1 MAFGGHCR
9 AGGVRRRACAT
20 RSGWLLA
27 PEVTIKSQSEQRFFN
42 LGNPAFPGGVWL
54 RVRRLW
60 GLELVVS
67 GIVVS
72 VIGVLAA
79 LAGGVVGWAAR
90 AGRRQPKELNEARFE
105 KLQDELW
112 ALKEA
117 AAARH
122 RAEAANEAKSRFL
135 ATVSHEI
142 RTPLNGILGMA
153 DLLRHG
159 PLVAEQRSYV
169 EAIHTSGTAL
179 ANLIEEILDFS
190 RIEAGRLEL
199 ANEPFDIVTLVEGVT
214 ELLAPR
220 AQDKGV
226 GIAAVIEPDV
236 PRRLI
241 GDAARLRQVLINLAG
256 NAVKFTESGGVGI
269 RVARKSGNRVLFS
282 VADTGP
288 GVAPDQQATIFEDFE
303 QGDGSATRRHGGSGL
318 GLAISRR
325 IVDHMQGDLRLERTD
340 SSGSEFTFDVDLPA
354 APDQDKIDVPPLW
367 GRRVLVVGHAPFET
381 SYLGERL
388 AAAGAETLRAET
400 VDEVKAAL
408 VHQPAPDVA
417 IVDCALG
424 ETVLRQIAEAARS
437 AGVGR
442 RLILFS
448 PFERRAVAQH
458 TLAGFDG
465 WLVKPVR
472 TASLIAR
479 LRGEMA
485 GSTPTS
491 TVDPSAKPK
500 LELHV
505 LLVEDNEIN
514 ALVARKHLERIGA
527 RTIHAVD
534 GIEAVDIVSRTLR
547 GDRPRFDIILMD
559 IRMPGLDGID
569 ASRWIRRLERE
580 ADVTPT
586 RIVALTA
593 NAFEEDRRAAL
604 EAGIDDFLTKPIDPD
619 HLASTIVPKQQMA

>member
-1 MAFGGHCR
+1 M
-9 AGGVRRRACAT
+9 
-20 RSGWLLA
+20 
-27 PEVTIKSQSEQRFFN
+27 
-42 LGNPAFPGGVWL
+42 
-54 RVRRLW
+54 
-60 GLELVVS
+60 
-67 GIVVS
+67 VVS
-72 VIGVLAA
+72 VFVVGVLGVLAA
-79 LAGGVVGWAAR
+79 LLGAAVGWAIHA
-90 AGRRQPKELNEARFE
+90 ALSRRKPPDKSLDEARFE

-159 PLVAEQRSYV
+159 PLVAEQRAYV

-226 GIAAVIEPDV
+226 GIAAVIETDV

-256 NAVKFTESGGVGI
+256 NAVKFTETGGVGI
-269 RVARKSGNRVLFS
+269 RVAKKSGDRVIFS

-288 GVAPDQQATIFEDFE
+288 GIGPDQQETIFEDFE

-325 IVDHMQGDLRLERTD
+325 IIDHMQGDLRLEST
-340 SSGSEFTFDVDLPA
+340 GSHGSVFTFDVDLPA
-354 APDQDKIDVPPLW
+354 ASGQDKADTPPLW
-367 GRRVLVVGHAPFET
+367 GRRVLIVGRAPFET

-388 AAAGAETLRAET
+388 AAVGAETLRAET
-400 VDEVKAAL
+400 IGEVRSVLAQK
-408 VHQPAPDVA
+408 PAPDVA
-417 IVDCALG
+417 IIDCALG
-424 ETVLRQIAEAARS
+424 EDVLRQIAEATRV
-437 AGVGR
+437 AGVER
-442 RLILFS
+442 SLILFS
-448 PFERRAVAQH
+448 PFERRATAQN

-485 GSTPTS
+485 GSMPTNM
-491 TVDPSAKPK
+491 VEPGAKPR
-500 LELHV
+500 LELNV

-514 ALVARKHLERIGA
+514 ALVARKHLERFGA
-527 RTIHAVD
+527 KTIHAVD

-547 GDRPRFDIILMD
+547 GDRPRFDVILMD

-580 ADVTPT
+580 AGVLPT

-604 EAGIDDFLTKPIDPD
+604 DAGIDDFLTKPIDPD
-619 HLASTIVPKQQMA
+619 HLQAAILPKRQMA

>member
-1 MAFGGHCR
+1 MASGQL
-9 AGGVRRRACAT
+9 
-20 RSGWLLA
+20 RSRPCW
-27 PEVTIKSQSEQRFFN
+27 R
-42 LGNPAFPGGVWL
+42 
-54 RVRRLW
+54 W
-60 GLELVVS
+60 GLGLVVS
-67 GIVVS
+67 GFVIS
-72 VIGVLAA
+72 VIGLCAA
-79 LAGGVVGWAAR
+79 LLGAAIGWAVHR
-90 AGRRQPKELNEARFE
+90 ASGQGKPPERSLDEARFE

-112 ALKEA
+112 TLKEA

-159 PLVAEQRSYV
+159 PLVAEQRAYV

-199 ANEPFDIVTLVEGVT
+199 ANEPFDVVTLVEGVA

-226 GIAAVIEPDV
+226 GIAAMIEPGV

-256 NAVKFTESGGVGI
+256 NAVKFTETGGVGL
-269 RVARKSGNRVLFS
+269 RVARKSGSRVIFS

-288 GVAPDQQATIFEDFE
+288 GISSDQQETIFEDFE

-325 IVDHMQGDLRLERTD
+325 IIDHMQGDLRLESTD
-340 SSGSEFTFDVDLPA
+340 SSGSIFTFEVDLPA
-354 APDQDKIDVPPLW
+354 ASDQERIEAPPLW
-367 GRRVLVVGHAPFET
+367 GRRVLVVGRAPFET

-388 AAAGAETLRAET
+388 VAVGAETLRAET
-400 VDEVKAAL
+400 IEELRAVLAHK
-408 VHQPAPDVA
+408 PTPDVA

-424 ETVLRQIAEAARS
+424 EDVLRQSIAATRA
-437 AGVGR
+437 AGVER
-442 RLILFS
+442 SLILFS
-448 PFERRAVAQH
+448 PFERRTTAQN

-472 TASLIAR
+472 TTSLIAR

-485 GSTPTS
+485 GSTS
-491 TVDPSAKPK
+491 TNKVEASTKPQI
-500 LELHV
+500 ELHV

-527 RTIHAVD
+527 KTTHAVD

-547 GDRPRFDIILMD
+547 GDRSRFDAILMD

-569 ASRWIRRLERE
+569 ASRWIRRLENE
-580 ADVTPT
+580 AGVTPT

-619 HLASTIVPKQQMA
+619 HLASAILPKRQVARA